1 MYCALSISVLSNLTL
16 TLNFGIVIKHG
27 RVYLPLAPLCE
38 LCIPYLPD
46 DPHKNEIFHNTS
58 SKNEVNNHTEFNRL
72 LFLLI
77 CNPQAHTQIRK
88 QTSKR
93 YLQTNESNGINVHL
107 TTCRTCSGHLAVFS
121 CEGGDC
127 AQTNSKVWRCQGHMA
142 EWLRSRMRMPHIII
156 IMCSALLCNVVY
168 LYITH
173 YCSGLV

>member
-72 LFLLI
+72 LFYLFLI
-77 CNPQAHTQIRK
+77 HKLIHRYASKHPNGIYK
-88 QTSKR
+88 QTS
-93 YLQTNESNGINVHL
+93 QT
-107 TTCRTCSGHLAVFS
+107 
-121 CEGGDC
+121 GGDC

-142 EWLRSRMRMPHIII
+142 EWLRSHMRMPHIII
-156 IMCSALLCNVVY
+156 VMCSALLCNVVY